1 MKNVV
6 GPRIRD
12 ARRGK
17 GHRVTQVELAARLQ
31 AMGLEIDQSAI
42 SKIENGERL
51 VTDIEIVAICQALG
65 ISPGSLFT
73 QASAELP
80 FESDN
85 LVMRGD

>member
-6 GPRIRD
+6 GSRIRD

-17 GHRVTQVELAARLQ
+17 RHRVTQVELAARLQ

-51 VTDIEIVAICQALG
+51 ITDMEIVAICRALG

-73 QASAELP
+73 QAS
-80 FESDN
+80 
-85 LVMRGD
+85 G